1 MFVGGWMSEERERK
15 RGKEGKDLNS
25 NEWRI
30 KWKVLFFRVE
40 WKSRTF
46 FSKLDYWTARKF
58 KARSKTDHKSC
69 LNEPLPPP
77 PPPIQPPPQNLR
89 LLSEIEATCFV
100 SKSFH
105 SIFFRE
111 EEKNS
116 AAREMA
122 SVWLSKKIS
131 YPSKTLWLLWTGKHY
146 FEWLA
151 LMFYS
156 QTLSRDIFLLI
167 PSPSLPLSLEAKGT
181 FSGPR
186 GVLS

>member
-69 LNEPLPPP
+69 LNETPPSNLHLKTWGFWVKLK
-77 PPPIQPPPQNLR
+77 QHASFQNRFFQFFFNSRRRKKFGGPGNGVGMTLEKN
-89 LLSEIEATCFV
+89 LLSEQNLVTSLDWKTLFWMTCFNV
-100 SKSFH
+100 LFP
-105 SIFFRE
+105 
-111 EEKNS
+111 NP
-116 AAREMA
+116 
-122 SVWLSKKIS
+122 IS
-131 YPSKTLWLLWTGKHY
+131 GY
-146 FEWLA
+146 
-151 LMFYS
+151 
-156 QTLSRDIFLLI
+156 I
-167 PSPSLPLSLEAKGT
+167 PSHPLSLSPP
-181 FSGPR
+181 FSRSKRHFLRSEGSS
-186 GVLS
+186 VLT